1 MEQYST
7 PNEDNTA
14 PAVKPAANR
23 ELKNLDSQVTD
34 LTNRVIAQE
43 KEIARLQ
50 RDLARLKNSVDSVI
64 AVVKRNV

>member
-7 PNEDNTA
+7 PNEGSTA
-14 PAVKPAANR
+14 PVKPVPDR
-23 ELKNLDSQVTD
+23 ELKTLESQVTD
-34 LTNRVIAQE
+34 LVNRVIAQE

>member
-7 PNEDNTA
+7 PNEGSTA
-14 PAVKPAANR
+14 PPKPAPDR
-23 ELKNLDSQVTD
+23 ELKTLDSQVTD